1 MLNYYTNFFMDKDDN
16 FISGTNFHEIT
27 QVHYFDKEIKSL
39 FKYIIKIEK
48 HFMSIIS
55 LSLF

>member
-1 MLNYYTNFFMDKDDN
+1 MDKDDN